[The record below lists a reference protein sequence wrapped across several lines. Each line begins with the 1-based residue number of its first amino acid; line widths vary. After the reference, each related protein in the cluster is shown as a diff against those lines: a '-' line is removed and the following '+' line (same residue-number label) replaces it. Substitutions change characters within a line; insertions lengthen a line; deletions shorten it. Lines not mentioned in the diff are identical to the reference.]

1 MYSYIHIRQ
10 IFFQTGILLEIKGTR
25 YNNKRVNSSGKSNN
39 CKCIYIAYTPNNRA
53 SKHMKQKPTQLKE
66 RNKQIHN
73 HRRIFSTN
81 RTPSQEIKKYIED
94 LNSTIN

>member
-1 MYSYIHIRQ
+1 MM
-10 IFFQTGILLEIKGTR
+10 E
-25 YNNKRVNSSGKSNN
+25 
-39 CKCIYIAYTPNNRA
+39 
-53 SKHMKQKPTQLKE
+53 KPTQLKE